1 MRLKRYQDAVRIATE
16 DFQAISLQEVPR
28 EHNQTKDAI
37 VVFASVFDPNDE
49 VQDTCKV
56 QVIFLPSVPD
66 NFDNWEFFDDDEKIR
81 RFMANADEYAGNQVD
96 WRKEGSTEEPQYDP
110 IPMERVSLEKKFDR
124 NDRCKLKDTA
134 SNLDYEEVNIGSQKD
149 LRPIKVGKILDS

>member
-1 MRLKRYQDAVRIATE
+1 MRLKRYWDAVRIVTE

-56 QVIFLPSVPD
+56 QVIFLPSVLD
-66 NFDNWEFFDDDEKIR
+66 NFNNWEVFNDNKEIH
-81 RFMANADEYAGNQVD
+81 RFMANVEEYAGNQID
-96 WRKEGSTEEPQYDP
+96 W
-110 IPMERVSLEKKFDR
+110 
-124 NDRCKLKDTA
+124 
-134 SNLDYEEVNIGSQKD
+134 
-149 LRPIKVGKILDS
+149 